1 MWSDLKSIKRFR
13 IWRVGVAPGLVV
25 VGLVCLARLTGTLQ
39 FWEWGF
45 FDYLLRLRPDEGID
59 ERVVIVG
66 IDEADIQSVKAYPI
80 PDREIA
86 TLIQKLQTYQPKV
99 IGLDIV
105 RSLPVEPGH
114 QELLAVF
121 KQFKNL
127 IAIAKVLPEKIS
139 PPPILSQQVG
149 FSDAIADTDG
159 YLRRSLLGTPTDEG
173 YKFSF
178 ALQLAKYYLATQNIS
193 LENGRRDRQTMRF
206 GHTELPRFLPN
217 FGGYVGADAGG
228 VQILV
233 NYRSGRE
240 RFRRLSLQ
248 QIKAGKFNPNWIRDR
263 IVLIGVTSPGV
274 DLINSTV
281 AANSNSGAGKVY
293 GVEFQAHAVSQIISA
308 VRDRRPLLNAWSDD
322 WEYLWILAWGFLGIT
337 LSQLK
342 HPSKN
347 IFIVGL
353 SIVVLLAIGYIL
365 FIFGWWVPVVPALL
379 VLGLNGIGLATFYQ
393 YDRELK
399 TRIVERQLIID
410 SMFDTIHNGPLQ
422 TLARVL
428 RRVRDEDLPPS
439 QLIAELEKLNREL
452 RAVYES
458 VSKASEAEAE
468 SLCLA
473 DGKEINLQAPLH
485 EILYAVYVQTLE
497 RDFPHFKT
505 LKVKIRTFEPIDE
518 QNLSAE
524 QKRSI
529 CRFLEEALCNV
540 GKHAI
545 AATRISA
552 TCTQKD
558 NWCTICVIDNGA
570 GIAASTEGR
579 GTQQSKNLAQ
589 QLHGKFERTP
599 LSPRGTR
606 CELTWRVG
614 K

>member
-1 MWSDLKSIKRFR
+1 M
-13 IWRVGVAPGLVV
+13 PGLVV
-25 VGLVCLARLTGTLQ
+25 VAIVCLARLTGTLQ
-39 FWEWGF
+39 FWEWGA

-59 ERVVIVG
+59 ERVTIVG
-66 IDEADIQSVKAYPI
+66 IDEADIQHIKAYPI

-86 TLIQKLQTYQPKV
+86 TLIQKLQSYRPKV
-99 IGLDIV
+99 IGLDII

-114 QELLAVF
+114 HELLEVF
-121 KQFKNL
+121 NQTKNL
-127 IAIAKVLPEKIS
+127 IAIAKVLPEKI
-139 PPPILSQQVG
+139 PPPPLSSQQVG
-149 FSDAIADTDG
+149 FSDAIADADG
-159 YLRRSLLGTPTDEG
+159 YLRRGLLGTPTNEG

-193 LENGRRDRQTMRF
+193 LENGLHDRQAMRF
-206 GHTELPRFLPN
+206 GNAELPRFTPN
-217 FGGYVGADAGG
+217 FGGYVGTDAGG
-228 VQILV
+228 VQVLV

-240 RFRRLSLQ
+240 RFRKLSLQ
-248 QIKAGKFNPNWIRDR
+248 QIKAGKFNPSWIRDR
-263 IVLIGVTSPGV
+263 IILIGVTSPGV
-274 DLINSTV
+274 DLINSAV
-281 AANSNSGAGKVY
+281 AANSNPGAGKVY

-308 VRDRRPLLNAWSDD
+308 VRDRRPLLNAWSEG
-322 WEYLWILAWGFLGIT
+322 WEYLWILAWGFLGMTLSRLRQSPIENALTVSLSIIT
-337 LSQLK
+337 LLGIS
-342 HPSKN
+342 
-347 IFIVGL
+347 
-353 SIVVLLAIGYIL
+353 YIL
-365 FIFGWWVPVVPALL
+365 LILGWWIPLVPAVL
-379 VLGLNGIGLATFYQ
+379 VLGLNGIGLAAFYQ
-393 YDRELK
+393 YDRALK
-399 TRIVERQLIID
+399 TRIAERQLIID

-422 TLARVL
+422 TLARIL

-439 QLIAELEKLNREL
+439 QLIAELEGLNREL

-458 VSKASEAEAE
+458 ASKEAVAEAE
-468 SLCLA
+468 SLYLA
-473 DGKEINLQAPLH
+473 DGQEINLQAPLH
-485 EILYAVYVQTLE
+485 EILYTVYRQTLE

-540 GKHAI
+540 GKHAVEV
-545 AATRISA
+545 TRLSA

-558 NWCTICVIDNGA
+558 GWCTICVTDNGV
-570 GIAASTEGR
+570 GIATPTEGR

-589 QLHGKFERTP
+589 QLHGKFERSP